1 MYTLFNKQIQKLKHT
16 PTKFVRSI
24 STKINWNARLI
35 GIKGARGVGKSTLLL
50 QYIKQNFKNNP
61 EKALYISLDN
71 IWFSNNS
78 LYQLADDFVKK
89 GGTHLFIDEV
99 HRYPNWSQEIKNIF
113 DDFLTLKIVF
123 TGSSLLEILNARADL
138 SRRAI
143 TYTMQGLSLR
153 EFINMETNLNLNSY
167 TLEQITENHLEI
179 SQQITNQIKPFQYLD
194 NYLKFGYYPFYKEE
208 VALYASRINEIIN
221 MTLEIELPQLR
232 KVEIAY
238 IHKLKQLLL
247 IISESVPFV
256 PNISKLSNKMGIN
269 RATLL
274 AYFHYLEESS
284 LTINLFKKAQGIS
297 KLQKPNKT
305 YLENTN
311 LMYALSPNKINKGN
325 LRETFF
331 INQLQQHQINYS
343 EKSDFYVN
351 NKYTFEIGGKNKLKH
366 QIREIKD
373 AFIVADDIEHGF
385 QNKIPLWLFGF
396 LY

>member
-1 MYTLFNKQIQKLKHT
+1 MDTLFNKQIQKLRHT

-24 STKINWNARLI
+24 SYKINWEARLI

-50 QYIKQNFKNNP
+50 QHIKLNFK
-61 EKALYISLDN
+61 KQAQKVLYISLDN
-71 IWFSNNS
+71 IWFANNA

-99 HRYPNWSQEIKNIF
+99 HRYPNWSQEIKNIY
-113 DDFLTLKIVF
+113 DDFYTLHIVF

-143 TYTMQGLSLR
+143 SYTMQGLSLR
-153 EFINMETNLNLNSY
+153 EYISMETGIKLESY
-167 TLEQITENHLEI
+167 SLDEILENHLEI
-179 SQQITNQIKPFQYLD
+179 SQKIIQKIKPFKYID
-194 NYLKFGYYPFYKEE
+194 NYLKYGYYPFYKEQTD
-208 VALYASRINEIIN
+208 LYASRLNEVIN

-232 KVEIAY
+232 KVDISY
-238 IHKLKQLLL
+238 IYKLKQLLV
-247 IISESVPFV
+247 IISESVPFI
-256 PNISKLSNKMGIN
+256 PNISKLSAKIGIN

-274 AYFHYLEESS
+274 SYFHYLEESS
-284 LTINLFKKAQGIS
+284 LTINLFKKGSGIS

-311 LMYALSPNKINKGN
+311 LMFALSPNAINKGN

-331 INQLQQHQINYS
+331 INQLQQEQIYYS

-351 NKYTFEIGGKNKLKH
+351 NKYTFEVGGKNKTNK
-366 QIREIKD
+366 QIVTLNN
-373 AFIVADDIEHGF
+373 AFIVADDIAHGF